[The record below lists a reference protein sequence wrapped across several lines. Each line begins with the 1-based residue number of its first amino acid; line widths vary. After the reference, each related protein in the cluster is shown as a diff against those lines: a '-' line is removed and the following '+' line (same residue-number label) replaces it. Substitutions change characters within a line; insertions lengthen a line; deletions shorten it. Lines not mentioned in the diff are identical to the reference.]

1 MSSRAE
7 CTDAREERRSWVPI
21 AQLDRALDCGSK
33 GRRFESS
40 WARKIPG
47 TVLVGS
53 GTSVYFADLDV
64 CWVSVGSGTSVY
76 FADPDPSWVS
86 VGSGTSVYFADL
98 DPSWVS
104 ERCESGRIGRSRK
117 PLSCLR
123 LRGFES
129 HSLRELFFTNPA
141 GEDPGRVTPLGSKSG
156 GVLGEMTE
164 WPKVH
169 AWKACVLVRVPWVR
183 LPLSPYNPFGVDIQV
198 IRYELLP
205 KSVRPGREQ
214 R

>member
-1 MSSRAE
+1 MRSTSKAYEGRQLTAKRAARDHGRR
-7 CTDAREERRSWVPI
+7 DAHVPI

-53 GTSVYFADLDV
+53 GTSM
-64 CWVSVGSGTSVY
+64 C
-76 FADPDPSWVS
+76 
-86 VGSGTSVYFADL
+86 FADL

-117 PLSCLR
+117 PLSRLR

-129 HSLRELFFTNPA
+129 HSLRKGDQLPPDRGTVSRAWKPDEHRTSV
-141 GEDPGRVTPLGSKSG
+141 G
-156 GVLGEMTE
+156 LGEMTE
-164 WPKVH
+164 WSKVH

-183 LPLSPYNPFGVDIQV
+183 IPLSPYNPFGVDTQAM
-198 IRYELLP
+198 RYGLLP
-205 KSVRPGREQ
+205 NPVRTGREQ